1 MYIFRNF
8 FAIASPI
15 LLIPI
20 SVWAAP
26 VHIETIVFA
35 HTGTQLETTEWF
47 EIPQEV
53 IVVEEI
59 VFEDVIDAETD
70 DVSEEVPIPVQSK
83 ELTEIARILE
93 EHPDYTLINYL
104 SWVQEPVRKVHTVS
118 VSLDVEHEDELA
130 VSQYILTGEIS
141 VYEVHQIL
149 QMEVNAFYTPIPNA
163 DEETVFLPQPVTRYL
178 KGAEY
183 ELSER
188 RQVRIGELHYV
199 DHPKFGVL
207 FYMVRPE

>member
-1 MYIFRNF
+1 M
-8 FAIASPI
+8 
-15 LLIPI
+15 
-20 SVWAAP
+20 
-26 VHIETIVFA
+26 
-35 HTGTQLETTEWF
+35 
-47 EIPQEV
+47 
-53 IVVEEI
+53 
-59 VFEDVIDAETD
+59 
-70 DVSEEVPIPVQSK
+70 
-83 ELTEIARILE
+83 
-93 EHPDYTLINYL
+93 
-104 SWVQEPVRKVHTVS
+104 
-118 VSLDVEHEDELA
+118 SLDVEHEDELA

-149 QMEVNAFYTPIPNA
+149 QMEVNAFYTPALNT

-178 KGAEY
+178 KGTEY